1 MTLEMLTDFFMW
13 CTVINVG
20 LMLFWVLMVMAM
32 PNLVYRMQTIFVKID
47 REHFD
52 RAMYNFLGLFKVV
65 VIVFNIVPWLT
76 LLIMQSS

>member
-1 MTLEMLTDFFMW
+1 MNLELLTDFFMW

-47 REHFD
+47 REHFN
-52 RAMYNFLGLFKVV
+52 RAMYNFLGLFKIV
-65 VIVFNIVPWLT
+65 VIVFNVVPWLA
-76 LLIMQSS
+76 LLIIQSA